1 MRGVVSSSSISRLG
15 RFPECKPLSCM
26 PALEGAAV
34 LAHGALG
41 APRAARAVA
50 IGRCAARSRASWHQ
64 RGDQGPRAVRGARRV
79 QAGGHEL
86 RRLGVGGGTVRPKA
100 QRPGHA
106 AVPSAAPGRVG
117 LPGLGASKGGA
128 GSGSGRAQHC
138 AGPRAGGGRRW
149 NKQRPPCWE
158 AGGKLLPA
166 ACLTA
171 PRLSRRRM
179 TVKLGDAGS
188 GEEGLKKLGKRTA
201 DEESLDGEGPGGAD
215 AADSSSTKRDGQT
228 PRAAGAPAPP
238 RGLPTP
244 SPPQGSPQ
252 DQHHFLRSSVRPQ
265 SKRPRK
271 DAPCAVGSGGA
282 SGSGT
287 RGKGRDPFL

>member
-1 MRGVVSSSSISRLG
+1 M
-15 RFPECKPLSCM
+15 
-26 PALEGAAV
+26 
-34 LAHGALG
+34 AHGALG

-50 IGRCAARSRASWHQ
+50 RGRCAARSRAPQEQ
-64 RGDQGPRAVRGARRV
+64 RGGQGPRAVRGARRA

-86 RRLGVGGGTVRPKA
+86 RLLGVGGGGTSGLKA

-106 AVPSAAPGRVG
+106 AVPSAAPGCVG
-117 LPGLGASKGGA
+117 LPGLGVSKGGA
-128 GSGSGRAQHC
+128 GSRSGRAQHC
-138 AGPRAGGGRRW
+138 AGPPAGGGRRW

-166 ACLTA
+166 ARLTA

-282 SGSGT
+282 SGSGP
-287 RGKGRDPFL
+287 RGKGRDPILWPLTRPPRVALAGARAPSTPSRLLLSFLY

>member
-1 MRGVVSSSSISRLG
+1 MGHL
-15 RFPECKPLSCM
+15 
-26 PALEGAAV
+26 AL
-34 LAHGALG
+34 
-41 APRAARAVA
+41 
-50 IGRCAARSRASWHQ
+50 
-64 RGDQGPRAVRGARRV
+64 
-79 QAGGHEL
+79 
-86 RRLGVGGGTVRPKA
+86 
-100 QRPGHA
+100 RPGLA
-106 AVPSAAPGRVG
+106 AVPSTAPGRVDQ
-117 LPGLGASKGGA
+117 PGLGASKGGA
-128 GSGSGRAQHC
+128 GSRSGRSQHC

-158 AGGKLLPA
+158 AGGKLLPVA
-166 ACLTA
+166 LLTA

-215 AADSSSTKRDGQT
+215 AAEDSSSSTKRDGQT

-282 SGSGT
+282 SGSGP
-287 RGKGRDPFL
+287 RGKGRDPILWRVARPPWVALARAHAPFYSFESVAFLFTLG